1 MIMKINKI
9 IVEGV
14 DKTGKDLIVKY
25 INELS
30 NFKYEVHSRG
40 VISNEVYDI
49 LYEREG
55 YERVLDKDTMYVL
68 LDADKEDLD
77 IRFKITNEPEIKNL
91 NTHRLLFKTVFSR
104 MMIDNKHIYHLE
116 FNTSAITPY
125 KISKM
130 ILDYLKNINE

>member
-1 MIMKINKI
+1 MKINKI
-9 IVEGV
+9 IVEGT

-68 LDADKEDLD
+68 LDAEKEDLD

-116 FNTSAITPY
+116 FNTSKITPY
-125 KISKM
+125 MIAKKI
-130 ILDYLKNINE
+130 LKTVEEIN

>member
-1 MIMKINKI
+1 MKINKI

-14 DKTGKDLIVKY
+14 DKTGKDLICKY
-25 INELS
+25 LIRLS

-49 LYEREG
+49 LYAREG

-68 LDADKEDLD
+68 LDADKDDLD

-91 NTHRLLFKTVFSR
+91 NTHRILFKTIFDR
-104 MMIDNKHIYHLE
+104 MMIDNEHDYHLE
-116 FNTSAITPY
+116 FNTSRLTPY
-125 KISKM
+125 MIAKKI
-130 ILDYLKNINE
+130 LRDVEEINEY